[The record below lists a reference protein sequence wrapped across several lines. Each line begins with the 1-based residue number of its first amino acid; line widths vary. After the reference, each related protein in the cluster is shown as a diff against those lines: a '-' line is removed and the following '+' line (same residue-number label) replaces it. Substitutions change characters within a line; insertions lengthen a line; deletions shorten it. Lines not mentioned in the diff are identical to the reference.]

1 MKKIKKLFWLPFS
14 KVITSAETF
23 RLLYHKDHLDFE
35 AKDPQRF
42 TLTYEDD
49 FRTKIN
55 DALETG
61 TDESYMDEVSQNS
74 DGVSNK
80 LKEARKYFNVDIRY
94 WVGKTFPDDEA
105 KKKEFGFDNYANA
118 KRTHKLMIDFM
129 NTLKGVVDK
138 NKTEMLA
145 KGTPLAI
152 IDKAEVLG
160 QELRDEKKQQQ
171 VKLRERNTLAQNRT
185 IKYNAVWSVM
195 SEINEG
201 AKLVYSENFAHMA
214 QYNMPQY
221 EEVHTYSDDVPKNST
236 AKVFKRKL
244 KPKAVL
250 KIHNT
255 GSAEW
260 MIGFV
265 NKADSAVTSGI
276 ILQAGIT
283 MEVTASQLGDVSVN
297 HFLNITN
304 NTNTDGSYSVYIE

>member
-1 MKKIKKLFWLPFS
+1 MKKIKKLFWLPFGD
-14 KVITSAETF
+14 VIINAETF
-23 RLLYHKDHLDFE
+23 LRLYSIDHLDFE

-42 TLTYEDD
+42 TVTYEND

-55 DALETG
+55 DAMNTG
-61 TDESYMDEVSQNS
+61 TDESYMDEVSQKS
-74 DGVSNK
+74 EGVSNK
-80 LKEARKYFNVDIRY
+80 LKEARKYFNIDIRY

-118 KRTHKLMIDFM
+118 KRTNKLMIDFM

-152 IDKAEVLG
+152 IDNAAVLE

-185 IKYNAVWSVM
+185 IKYNSVWTVM

-201 AKLVYSENFAHMA
+201 AKLVYAEDPAHLA
-214 QYNMPQY
+214 VFYMPKY
-221 EEVHTYSDDVPKNST
+221 EEVHTYADAVAKNST

-283 MEVTASQLGDVSVN
+283 MEVIASQLGDVSVN

-304 NTNTDGSYSVYIE
+304 NTSTDGSYSVFVE